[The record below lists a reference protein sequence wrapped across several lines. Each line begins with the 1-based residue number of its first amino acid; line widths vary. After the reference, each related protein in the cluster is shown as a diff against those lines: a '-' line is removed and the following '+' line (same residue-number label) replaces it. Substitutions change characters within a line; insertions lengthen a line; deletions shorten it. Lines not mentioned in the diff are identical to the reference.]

1 MKAPTSKIFLFGTVS
16 TLILVGA
23 GMGCVHKET
32 SRDPASREL
41 ASYADGGAGIHD
53 IEPVQY
59 LEQNWTPAERQGFYH
74 TPQGSHILPLKFA
87 LALEAKNSDKPFF
100 SSEHLAR
107 YGYIPQKPDQETN
120 PYGLPV
126 GFTVDGLTGYSV
138 KGSHSTGP
146 KQLGM
151 NCAACHTSE
160 IRYGGTA
167 IRIDGGQGFTDFQR
181 FVTEMDEALI
191 ATSREP
197 ARLERFLA
205 KVQADSENH
214 SDAAALRAEFDQVL
228 ESRRKWQGFN
238 HSDFSYGPGRN
249 DAFGVIFNQV
259 LANDLGIASNASE
272 PDAPVSY
279 PVIWDGPMHDFV
291 QWNGLANNSVD
302 NGGPL
307 ARNVGQVLGVFG
319 HIDLQ
324 RTSHL
329 LDGYCSTAR
338 RYGLEMLEQWLG
350 KLTSPKWPEAT
361 LGQIVQSK
369 AERGQAIYRNKC
381 IACHEVIQSTDPN
394 RHITAKLIP
403 MSRVGTDPKFNERAL
418 SREADTGP
426 LKGRLTR
433 LREGRP
439 LEAREP
445 GVTVLRHA
453 VAGALAGSISL
464 ITCSDSMDTP
474 TSTVLKRWA
483 KVGKKILAHK
493 EDVQLDDDPN
503 PEVRKKRLLEKLSVY
518 KARPL
523 NGVWSS
529 APYLHNGSVKS
540 LAEMLTPPD
549 KRSQSFYTGC
559 GKFDPVHVGVDCDS
573 SNGQLYDARL
583 GGNRPMGHPFG
594 TKLKD
599 DEREDLIEYLKTL

>member
-1 MKAPTSKIFLFGTVS
+1 
-16 TLILVGA
+16 
-23 GMGCVHKET
+23 
-32 SRDPASREL
+32 
-41 ASYADGGAGIHD
+41 
-53 IEPVQY
+53 
-59 LEQNWTPAERQGFYH
+59 
-74 TPQGSHILPLKFA
+74 
-87 LALEAKNSDKPFF
+87 
-100 SSEHLAR
+100 
-107 YGYIPQKPDQETN
+107 
-120 PYGLPV
+120 
-126 GFTVDGLTGYSV
+126 
-138 KGSHSTGP
+138 
-146 KQLGM
+146 
-151 NCAACHTSE
+151 
-160 IRYGGTA
+160 
-167 IRIDGGQGFTDFQR
+167 
-181 FVTEMDEALI
+181 
-191 ATSREP
+191 
-197 ARLERFLA
+197 
-205 KVQADSENH
+205 
-214 SDAAALRAEFDQVL
+214 
-228 ESRRKWQGFN
+228 
-238 HSDFSYGPGRN
+238 
-249 DAFGVIFNQV
+249 
-259 LANDLGIASNASE
+259 
-272 PDAPVSY
+272 
-279 PVIWDGPMHDFV
+279 
-291 QWNGLANNSVD
+291 
-302 NGGPL
+302 
-307 ARNVGQVLGVFG
+307 
-319 HIDLQ
+319 
-324 RTSHL
+324 
-329 LDGYCSTAR
+329 
-338 RYGLEMLEQWLG
+338 MLEQWLG

-549 KRSQSFYTGC
+549 KRSQIFYTGC

-583 GGNRPMGHPFG
+583 AGNRPIGHPFG
-594 TKLKD
+594 TKLRD
-599 DEREDLIEYLKTL
+599 EEREDLIEYLKTL